1 MPDESPAFDLVCR
14 LLGERTDLTVSQ
26 VRGTVRLAL
35 QEAGLFDSVVTHA
48 EMAVVARR
56 LLAQELAAGGVP
68 DAEALCASLADRI
81 ATVPDE
87 RVEDTPDAVFAR
99 LGLAS

>member
-14 LLGERTDLTVSQ
+14 QLGERTDLTVSQ
-26 VRGTVRLAL
+26 IRGTVRLAL

-56 LLAQELAAGGVP
+56 LLAHELAAGGVP
-68 DAEALCASLADRI
+68 DAGALCAALAEQL
-81 ATVPDE
+81 ASVPDE